1 VLATAAP
8 NSSGPIM
15 LQTAARRTAGSG
27 RPARVAM
34 SVAIALAASCSP
46 FVTAN
51 ANAMTTARPNP
62 VIPLAPPIERPAAGP
77 LRRAMICP
85 GGVRPPAYGPQRMYG
100 RVVGVTVLG
109 VGGHL
114 VTVEAF
120 VGRGLPS
127 LVFTGLPGASVNDAR
142 DRVRP
147 AVESAGLEWPLR
159 RVVVNLAP
167 ASLRKDGPGL
177 DLPVAVGVLAA
188 TAQVPAPAVVG
199 YAFAGELSLKGE
211 LLPTPGIL
219 SVAIAA
225 ARAGLKGVVVPAAN
239 ALEAAQIG
247 SLRIVAA
254 STLADVA
261 RFLQGGWDP
270 PAIDVGEIAPPEA
283 SKVDLAEVRGQAQAR
298 RALEVAA
305 AGGHN
310 LLMIGPPGAGKTML
324 ARRLATILP
333 ELSREEALE
342 ATQLHSVAGLLTD
355 RGVLTTRP
363 FRAPHHSVSIA
374 GLLGGGSTFLRPG
387 EVSLAHHGVLFL
399 DELTEF
405 RRDALEGLRQPL
417 EDGRVVVTRAAGSV
431 EFPARFTLVAA
442 ANPCP
447 CGFDGDQRKHCRC
460 RADRVELYQQK
471 LSGPLLDR
479 IDLRLRVP
487 RLTKQEL
494 LGSGHGERSDVVR
507 VRVQEARE
515 RQRHRYASLGVT
527 CNAHLSGPLVRRHAK
542 VSPRAEELLAS
553 AVEALALTG
562 RGFDRALKVARTVA
576 DLAGAPHIESD
587 HLAEALSYRE
597 GFGDE
602 GLARAG

>member
-1 VLATAAP
+1 
-8 NSSGPIM
+8 
-15 LQTAARRTAGSG
+15 
-27 RPARVAM
+27 
-34 SVAIALAASCSP
+34 
-46 FVTAN
+46 
-51 ANAMTTARPNP
+51 
-62 VIPLAPPIERPAAGP
+62 
-77 LRRAMICP
+77 
-85 GGVRPPAYGPQRMYG
+85 
-100 RVVGVTVLG
+100 VGVTVLG

-114 VTVEAF
+114 VTVEAY

-127 LVFTGLPGASVNDAR
+127 LIFTGLPGAAVNDAR

-147 AVESAGLEWPLR
+147 AVESSGLEWPLR

-167 ASLRKDGPGL
+167 ANLRKDGPGL
-177 DLPVAVGVLAA
+177 DLPMAAAVLTA
-188 TAQVPAPAVVG
+188 TAQVPAASVMG

-211 LLPTPGIL
+211 LLPTPGII

-225 ARAGLKGVVVPAAN
+225 ARAGLTGVVVPVAN
-239 ALEAAQIG
+239 AVEAAQID
-247 SLRIVAA
+247 SLRVVGAA
-254 STLADVA
+254 TLAEVA
-261 RFLQGGWDP
+261 GFLRGTWE
-270 PAIDVGEIAPPEA
+270 PAPVEAEVTEIAEG
-283 SKVDLAEVRGQAQAR
+283 SKVDLSEILGQAQAR

-310 LLMIGPPGAGKTML
+310 LLMVGPPGAGKTML

-333 ELSREEALE
+333 ALAREEALE
-342 ATQLHSVAGLLTD
+342 ATQLHSVAGLLKD
-355 RGVLTTRP
+355 RGVLTSRP
-363 FRAPHHSVSIA
+363 FRAPHHSISMA
-374 GLLGGGSTFLRPG
+374 GLLGGGTTFLRPG

-447 CGFDGDQRKHCRC
+447 CGFDGDQLRHCKC
-460 RADRVELYQQK
+460 RPDRVQLYQQK

-487 RLTKQEL
+487 RLSRQEL
-494 LGSGHGERSDVVR
+494 LGNGAGEPSDVVQA
-507 VRVQEARE
+507 RVQQARD
-515 RQRHRYASLGVT
+515 RQRRRYASLSVA
-527 CNAHLSGPLVRRHAK
+527 CNAHLSGPLARRETRLALG
-542 VSPRAEELLAS
+542 AEELLAG
-553 AVEALALTG
+553 AVESLALTG
-562 RGFDRALKVARTVA
+562 RGFDRALKVARTIA
-576 DLAGAPHIESD
+576 DLAGTDRVEPE

-597 GFGDE
+597 GFGEE

>member
-1 VLATAAP
+1 
-8 NSSGPIM
+8 
-15 LQTAARRTAGSG
+15 
-27 RPARVAM
+27 
-34 SVAIALAASCSP
+34 
-46 FVTAN
+46 
-51 ANAMTTARPNP
+51 
-62 VIPLAPPIERPAAGP
+62 
-77 LRRAMICP
+77 
-85 GGVRPPAYGPQRMYG
+85 MYG

-114 VTVEAF
+114 VTVEAY

-127 LVFTGLPGASVNDAR
+127 LIFTGLPGAAVNDAR

-167 ASLRKDGPGL
+167 ANLRKDGPGL

-188 TAQVPAPAVVG
+188 TGQVPAKAVG
-199 YAFAGELSLKGE
+199 GLAFAGELSLKGE

-225 ARAGLKGVVVPAAN
+225 ARAGLEGVVVPAAN
-239 ALEAAQIG
+239 AVEAGQIDGLRVVGAPGLREVASFLRG
-247 SLRIVAA
+247 SWLPSEVPEEPSVPA
-254 STLADVA
+254 SVSA
-261 RFLQGGWDP
+261 
-270 PAIDVGEIAPPEA
+270 
-283 SKVDLAEVRGQAQAR
+283 VDLSEIRGQDQAR

-310 LLMIGPPGAGKTML
+310 LLMVGPPGAGKTML

-342 ATQLHSVAGLLTD
+342 ATQLHSVAGLLHD
-355 RGVLTTRP
+355 RGLLTARP

-374 GLLGGGSTFLRPG
+374 GLLGGGSLHLRPG

-399 DELTEF
+399 DEFTEF

-417 EDGRVVVTRAAGSV
+417 EDGRVVVTRGAGSV

-447 CGFDGDQRKHCRC
+447 CGFDGDRRRHCRC

-479 IDLRLRVP
+479 IDLRLRIP

-494 LGSGHGERSDVVR
+494 LGSGTGERSHVVR
-507 VRVQEARE
+507 GRVQEARE
-515 RQRHRYASLGVT
+515 RQLRRYADLGVA
-527 CNAHLSGPLVRRHAK
+527 CNAHLSGPLARRETRL
-542 VSPRAEELLAS
+542 SPAAEELLAG
-553 AVEALALTG
+553 AVESLALTG
-562 RGFDRALKVARTVA
+562 RGFDRAIKVARTVA
-576 DLAGAPHIESD
+576 DLAGDDVIGPD

-597 GFGDE
+597 GFGDRE
-602 GLARAG
+602 LARAG

>member
-1 VLATAAP
+1 
-8 NSSGPIM
+8 
-15 LQTAARRTAGSG
+15 
-27 RPARVAM
+27 
-34 SVAIALAASCSP
+34 
-46 FVTAN
+46 
-51 ANAMTTARPNP
+51 
-62 VIPLAPPIERPAAGP
+62 
-77 LRRAMICP
+77 
-85 GGVRPPAYGPQRMYG
+85 MYG

-114 VTVEAF
+114 VTVEAY
-120 VGRGLPS
+120 VGRGLPA
-127 LVFTGLPGASVNDAR
+127 LIFTGLPGAAVNDAR

-147 AVESAGLEWPLR
+147 AVESSGLEWPLR

-167 ASLRKDGPGL
+167 ANLRKDGPGL
-177 DLPVAVGVLAA
+177 DLPVAVGVLTA
-188 TAQVPAPAVVG
+188 TGQVPAKAAAG
-199 YAFAGELSLKGE
+199 LAFAGELSLKGE

-225 ARAGLKGVVVPAAN
+225 ARAGLDGVVVPAAN
-239 ALEAAQIG
+239 AVEAGQIDALRVIGAPGLREVAGFLRG
-247 SLRIVAA
+247 SWR
-254 STLADVA
+254 
-261 RFLQGGWDP
+261 P
-270 PAIDVGEIAPPEA
+270 PAVADDVPALATPA
-283 SKVDLAEVRGQAQAR
+283 SVDLSEIRGQAQAR

-310 LLMIGPPGAGKTML
+310 LLMVGPPGAGKTML

-342 ATQLHSVAGLLTD
+342 ATQLHSVAGLLHD
-355 RGVLTTRP
+355 RGLLTTRP
-363 FRAPHHSVSIA
+363 FRSPHHSVSVA
-374 GLLGGGSTFLRPG
+374 GLLGGGSVHLRPG

-417 EDGRVVVTRAAGSV
+417 EDGRVVVTRGAGSV

-447 CGFDGDQRKHCRC
+447 CGFDGDRRRHCRC

-487 RLTKQEL
+487 RLTRQEL
-494 LGSGHGERSDVVR
+494 LGSDVGERSQVVR
-507 VRVQEARE
+507 VRVQEARQ
-515 RQRHRYASLGVT
+515 RQRRRYASIGVP
-527 CNAHLSGPLVRRHAK
+527 CNAHLSGPQARRETRL
-542 VSPRAEELLAS
+542 SPAAEELFAG
-553 AVEALALTG
+553 AVETLALTG
-562 RGFDRALKVARTVA
+562 RGFDRALKVARTIA
-576 DLAGAPHIESD
+576 DLAGVEVVGPP

-597 GFGDE
+597 GFGDRE
-602 GLARAG
+602 LARAG